1 MSQRA
6 WVELDRLNHQVK
18 VHVASS
24 PSTMIYAVNDYQP
37 DLIIAPYLKTAIPES
52 IWKNFICLIVHPGIV
67 GDRGSCSL
75 DWAILNNEKEW
86 GVTIIQAAEKMD
98 AGPVWAT
105 ATFPMRNV
113 SKSFLYRHEVTQAA
127 MQALMQAVQKFEE
140 KNFLPQSQKEID
152 VARKGKWNRSTNE
165 NDFSFSWSD
174 DTDCIIR
181 KINAADSSPGA
192 LCKILGE
199 EYYCY
204 GVVEEEKLSVI
215 AIPPSLPPN
224 LLMEEPLPKLEGGRG
239 SPFRELEGS
248 MSNDGIHLDPQD
260 FVRKDS
266 FGAGEILAQRHH
278 AICIA
283 TKDGALWIQCL
294 KKKEEDAIKLPAAIA
309 LSDASKKIPESSLNI
324 FEEDSSAKTFREI
337 WYEEANDV
345 GYLHF
350 DFYNG
355 AMSIEQCNR
364 LRQAYIEAKQR
375 NTRVIVMRGGDDTW
389 SNGIHL
395 NLIEASENPAQASW
409 ENINAMNDLIQEIIC
424 TDTHYII
431 SAMHG
436 NAGAGGVALA
446 LAADKVIARKGII
459 FNPHT
464 RNMGL
469 YGSEYW
475 TYLLPKRI
483 GTQRA
488 LLFTEQCLPWG
499 TDIALEVKLI
509 DDCFNDIGDAFHQ
522 RVKTVA
528 EEIARLSY
536 YPQLLSAKK
545 FKRNRDESY
554 KPLSKYREEELE
566 KMHKNFFEDD
576 EGYDYK
582 RYCFVHKINPDEIA
596 DAITDK
602 DLFSERRKIWRR
614 RKSEK
619 LFYEA

>member
-18 VHVASS
+18 VHIT
-24 PSTMIYAVNDYQP
+24 STPENMIDAVNNYEP
-37 DLIIAPYLKTAIPES
+37 DLIIAPYLKTAIPEI
-52 IWKNFICLIVHPGIV
+52 IWKKFVCLIVHPGII

-86 GVTIIQAAEKMD
+86 GVTILQAVEKMD

-105 ATFPMRNV
+105 AIFPMRNV

-127 MQALMQAVQKFEE
+127 LQALLQAVLRFEE
-140 KNFLPQSQKEID
+140 KGFIPKSLHEININK
-152 VARKGKWNRSTNE
+152 KGKWNRSTNE
-165 NDFSFSWSD
+165 NDFKFSWKD
-174 DTDCIIR
+174 ETDTIIR
-181 KINAADSSPGA
+181 KINAADSYPGA
-192 LCKILGE
+192 VCNIFDD

-204 GVVEEEKLSVI
+204 GAAEEEILKG
-215 AIPPSLPPN
+215 
-224 LLMEEPLPKLEGGRG
+224 EP
-239 SPFRELEGS
+239 
-248 MSNDGIHLDPQD
+248 
-260 FVRKDS
+260 
-266 FGAGEILAQRHH
+266 GEILAQRHH
-278 AICIA
+278 AVCIA
-283 TKDGALWIQCL
+283 TKDAAIWIQCL
-294 KKKEEDAIKLPAAIA
+294 KKKEEGSIKLPAAIA
-309 LSDASKKIPESSLNI
+309 LGNKANNI
-324 FEEDSSAKTFREI
+324 QDSTLHIFKDDHSIKTFREI
-337 WYEEANDV
+337 RYEEANDV

-355 AMSIEQCNR
+355 AMSTEQCHR
-364 LRQAYIEAKQR
+364 LLQAFVEAKQR
-375 NTRVIVMRGGDDTW
+375 NTQVIVLMGGEDIW

-395 NLIEASENPAQASW
+395 NLIEAAENPAQASW
-409 ENINAMNDLIQEIIC
+409 ENINAMNDLIKEIIC
-424 TDTHYII
+424 TDTHYVI
-431 SAMHG
+431 SALQG
-436 NAGAGGVALA
+436 NAGAGGVSLA
-446 LAADKVIARKGII
+446 LAADKVVARKGIV

-488 LLFTEQCLPWG
+488 VLFTEECLPWG

-509 DDCFNDIGDAFHQ
+509 DACLTEDTTEAFRQ
-522 RVKTVA
+522 KVKCTA
-528 EEIARLSY
+528 EEVARLSY
-536 YPQLLSAKK
+536 FPQLLTAKK

-554 KPLSKYREEELE
+554 KPLQQYREEELE

-576 EGYDYK
+576 CGYDYK
-582 RYCFVHKINPDEIA
+582 RYCFVHKINSEEKINGVD
-596 DAITDK
+596 DK

-614 RKSEK
+614 RKYEK